1 MIRSFPAG
9 GSDHSGQVQVDRYHQ
24 VDERGFMPM
33 SISSHDL
40 TQQLSGQLHLVSEI
54 AESLT
59 LRLLALEERFN
70 ELSANSESDE
80 SELAEDSES
89 FLLLA
94 DSSDRLEQLR
104 GLLDERAED
113 LTQLEAPRL
122 EAVTDSYHYQSGV
135 MEEPEN
141 FDLEKTV
148 YVNDS
153 QELPLETV
161 DQDLGHNDELLSA

>member
-1 MIRSFPAG
+1 M
-9 GSDHSGQVQVDRYHQ
+9 SGD
-24 VDERGFMPM
+24 FSPM
-33 SISSHDL
+33 SISSQDL

-70 ELSANSESDE
+70 ELSERSESVEPEQAD
-80 SELAEDSES
+80 DSDS

-104 GLLDERAED
+104 GLLNERAD
-113 LTQLEAPRL
+113 VEAQVEVPRL
-122 EAVTDSYHYQSGV
+122 EAVTDSYMVPDDVLDES
-135 MEEPEN
+135 EN
-141 FDLEKTV
+141 FELEQTV

-153 QELPLETV
+153 QEPPSDTV
-161 DQDLGHNDELLSA
+161 DQGIEQIDDLLSA

>member
-1 MIRSFPAG
+1 MLDTISLM
-9 GSDHSGQVQVDRYHQ
+9 SGD
-24 VDERGFMPM
+24 FSPM
-33 SISSHDL
+33 SISSPDL

-70 ELSANSESDE
+70 ELSERSESVEPEQAD
-80 SELAEDSES
+80 DSDS

-104 GLLDERAED
+104 GLLNERAD
-113 LTQLEAPRL
+113 VEAQVEVPRL
-122 EAVTDSYHYQSGV
+122 EAVTDSYMVPDDVLDES
-135 MEEPEN
+135 EN
-141 FDLEKTV
+141 FELEQTV

-153 QELPLETV
+153 QEPPTDTV
-161 DQDLGHNDELLSA
+161 DQGIEQIDDLLSA

>member
-1 MIRSFPAG
+1 M
-9 GSDHSGQVQVDRYHQ
+9 SGD
-24 VDERGFMPM
+24 FSPM
-33 SISSHDL
+33 SISSQDL

-70 ELSANSESDE
+70 ELSERSESVEPEQAD
-80 SELAEDSES
+80 DSDS

-104 GLLDERAED
+104 GLLNERAD
-113 LTQLEAPRL
+113 VEAQVEVPRL
-122 EAVTDSYHYQSGV
+122 EAVTDSYMAPDDVLDES
-135 MEEPEN
+135 EN
-141 FDLEKTV
+141 FELEQTV

-153 QELPLETV
+153 QEPPTDTV
-161 DQDLGHNDELLSA
+161 DQGIEQIDDLLSA

>member
-1 MIRSFPAG
+1 
-9 GSDHSGQVQVDRYHQ
+9 
-24 VDERGFMPM
+24 M
-33 SISSHDL
+33 SISSQDL

-70 ELSANSESDE
+70 ELSERSESVEPEQAD
-80 SELAEDSES
+80 DSDS

-104 GLLDERAED
+104 GLLNERAEV
-113 LTQLEAPRL
+113 EVPRL
-122 EAVTDSYHYQSGV
+122 EAVTDSYMAPDDVLDES
-135 MEEPEN
+135 EN
-141 FDLEKTV
+141 FELEQTV

-153 QELPLETV
+153 QEPPSDTV
-161 DQDLGHNDELLSA
+161 DQGMEQIDDLLSA

>member
-1 MIRSFPAG
+1 MDKFSMLDTISLM
-9 GSDHSGQVQVDRYHQ
+9 SGD
-24 VDERGFMPM
+24 FSPM
-33 SISSHDL
+33 SISSQDL

-70 ELSANSESDE
+70 ELSERSKSVEPEQADDSD
-80 SELAEDSES
+80 S

-104 GLLDERAED
+104 GLLNESAEV
-113 LTQLEAPRL
+113 EAQVEVPRL
-122 EAVTDSYHYQSGV
+122 EAVTDSFIAPDHVLDES
-135 MEEPEN
+135 EN
-141 FDLEKTV
+141 FELEQTV

-153 QELPLETV
+153 QEPPLDTV
-161 DQDLGHNDELLSA
+161 DQGMEQIDDLLSA

>member
-1 MIRSFPAG
+1 MLDTISLM
-9 GSDHSGQVQVDRYHQ
+9 SGD
-24 VDERGFMPM
+24 FSPM
-33 SISSHDL
+33 SISSQDL

-70 ELSANSESDE
+70 ELSKRSESVEPDQ
-80 SELAEDSES
+80 ADDSDS

-104 GLLDERAED
+104 GLLNERAEV
-113 LTQLEAPRL
+113 EAQVEVPRL
-122 EAVTDSYHYQSGV
+122 EAVTDSYMAPDDVLDES
-135 MEEPEN
+135 EN
-141 FDLEKTV
+141 FELEQTV

-153 QELPLETV
+153 QEPPTDTV
-161 DQDLGHNDELLSA
+161 DQGIEQIDDLLSA

>member
-1 MIRSFPAG
+1 MLDTISLM
-9 GSDHSGQVQVDRYHQ
+9 SGD
-24 VDERGFMPM
+24 FSPM
-33 SISSHDL
+33 SISSQDL

-70 ELSANSESDE
+70 ELSERSESVEPEQAD
-80 SELAEDSES
+80 DSDS

-104 GLLDERAED
+104 GLLNERAD
-113 LTQLEAPRL
+113 VEAQVEVPRL
-122 EAVTDSYHYQSGV
+122 EAVTDSYMVPDDVLDES
-135 MEEPEN
+135 EN
-141 FDLEKTV
+141 FELEQTV

-153 QELPLETV
+153 QEPPTDTV
-161 DQDLGHNDELLSA
+161 DQGMEQIDDLLSA

>member
-1 MIRSFPAG
+1 MLDTIG
-9 GSDHSGQVQVDRYHQ
+9 LMSGD
-24 VDERGFMPM
+24 FSPM
-33 SISSHDL
+33 SISSQDL

-70 ELSANSESDE
+70 ELSERSESVEPEQAD
-80 SELAEDSES
+80 DSDS

-104 GLLDERAED
+104 GLLNERAEV
-113 LTQLEAPRL
+113 EAQVEVPRL
-122 EAVTDSYHYQSGV
+122 EAVTDSYMAPDDVLDES
-135 MEEPEN
+135 EN
-141 FDLEKTV
+141 FDLEQTV

-153 QELPLETV
+153 QEPPSDTV
-161 DQDLGHNDELLSA
+161 DQGIEQIDDLLSA

>member
-1 MIRSFPAG
+1 MLDTISLM
-9 GSDHSGQVQVDRYHQ
+9 SGD
-24 VDERGFMPM
+24 FSPM
-33 SISSHDL
+33 SISSQDL

-70 ELSANSESDE
+70 ELSERSESVEPEQAD
-80 SELAEDSES
+80 DSDS

-104 GLLDERAED
+104 GLLNERAD
-113 LTQLEAPRL
+113 VEAQVEVPRL
-122 EAVTDSYHYQSGV
+122 EAVTDSYMAPDDVLDES
-135 MEEPEN
+135 EN
-141 FDLEKTV
+141 FELEQTV

-153 QELPLETV
+153 QEPPTDTV
-161 DQDLGHNDELLSA
+161 DQGREQIDDLLSA

>member
-1 MIRSFPAG
+1 M
-9 GSDHSGQVQVDRYHQ
+9 SGDLS
-24 VDERGFMPM
+24 PM
-33 SISSHDL
+33 SISSQDL

-70 ELSANSESDE
+70 ELSERSESVEPEQAD
-80 SELAEDSES
+80 DSDS

-104 GLLDERAED
+104 GLLNERAEV
-113 LTQLEAPRL
+113 EAQVEVPRL
-122 EAVTDSYHYQSGV
+122 EAVTDSYMDPDDVLDES
-135 MEEPEN
+135 EN
-141 FDLEKTV
+141 FELEQTV

-153 QELPLETV
+153 QEPPSDTV
-161 DQDLGHNDELLSA
+161 DQGMEQIDDLLSA

>member
-1 MIRSFPAG
+1 MLDTISLM
-9 GSDHSGQVQVDRYHQ
+9 SGD
-24 VDERGFMPM
+24 FSPM
-33 SISSHDL
+33 SISSPDL

-70 ELSANSESDE
+70 ELSERSQSVEPEQADDSD
-80 SELAEDSES
+80 S

-104 GLLDERAED
+104 GLLNERAEV
-113 LTQLEAPRL
+113 EAQVEVPRL
-122 EAVTDSYHYQSGV
+122 EAVTDSYMAPDDVLDES
-135 MEEPEN
+135 EN
-141 FDLEKTV
+141 FELEQTV

-153 QELPLETV
+153 QEPPSDTV
-161 DQDLGHNDELLSA
+161 DQGIEQIDDLLSA

>member
-1 MIRSFPAG
+1 M
-9 GSDHSGQVQVDRYHQ
+9 SGD
-24 VDERGFMPM
+24 FSPM
-33 SISSHDL
+33 SISSQDL

-70 ELSANSESDE
+70 ELSERSESVEPEQAD
-80 SELAEDSES
+80 DSDS

-104 GLLDERAED
+104 GLLNERAEV
-113 LTQLEAPRL
+113 EAQVEVPRL
-122 EAVTDSYHYQSGV
+122 EAVTDSYMAPDDVLDES
-135 MEEPEN
+135 EN
-141 FDLEKTV
+141 FELEQTV

-153 QELPLETV
+153 QEPPTDTV
-161 DQDLGHNDELLSA
+161 DQGIEQIDDLLSA

>member
-1 MIRSFPAG
+1 MDKFTRLDTISLM
-9 GSDHSGQVQVDRYHQ
+9 SGD
-24 VDERGFMPM
+24 FSPM
-33 SISSHDL
+33 SISSQDL

-70 ELSANSESDE
+70 ELSERSESVEPEQAD
-80 SELAEDSES
+80 DSDS

-104 GLLDERAED
+104 GLLNERAEV
-113 LTQLEAPRL
+113 EAQVEVPRL
-122 EAVTDSYHYQSGV
+122 EAVTDSYMAPDDVLDES
-135 MEEPEN
+135 EN
-141 FDLEKTV
+141 FELEQTV

-153 QELPLETV
+153 QEPPTDTV
-161 DQDLGHNDELLSA
+161 DQGIEQIDDLLSA

>member
-1 MIRSFPAG
+1 MLDTISLM
-9 GSDHSGQVQVDRYHQ
+9 SGD
-24 VDERGFMPM
+24 FSPM
-33 SISSHDL
+33 SISSQDL

-70 ELSANSESDE
+70 ELSKRSESVEPDQ
-80 SELAEDSES
+80 ADDSDS

-104 GLLDERAED
+104 GLLNERAEV
-113 LTQLEAPRL
+113 EAQVEVPRL
-122 EAVTDSYHYQSGV
+122 EAVTDSYMAPDDVLDES
-135 MEEPEN
+135 EN
-141 FDLEKTV
+141 FELDQTV

-153 QELPLETV
+153 QEPPSDTV
-161 DQDLGHNDELLSA
+161 DQGMEQIDDLLSA

>member
-1 MIRSFPAG
+1 MLDTISLM
-9 GSDHSGQVQVDRYHQ
+9 SGY
-24 VDERGFMPM
+24 FSPM
-33 SISSHDL
+33 SISSQDM

-70 ELSANSESDE
+70 ELSVRSESVEPEQAD
-80 SELAEDSES
+80 DSDS

-104 GLLDERAED
+104 GLLNERVEGE
-113 LTQLEAPRL
+113 TQLEVPRL
-122 EAVTDSYHYQSGV
+122 EAVSNSYTVPDHDR
-135 MEEPEN
+135 EEPEN
-141 FDLEKTV
+141 FDLEQTV

-153 QELPLETV
+153 QEPPLETV
-161 DQDLGHNDELLSA
+161 DQDMEQNVDLLSA

>member
-1 MIRSFPAG
+1 MDKFTRLDTISLM
-9 GSDHSGQVQVDRYHQ
+9 SGD
-24 VDERGFMPM
+24 FSPM
-33 SISSHDL
+33 SISSQDL

-70 ELSANSESDE
+70 ELSERSESVEPEQAD
-80 SELAEDSES
+80 DSDS

-104 GLLDERAED
+104 GLLNERAEV
-113 LTQLEAPRL
+113 EAQVEVPRL
-122 EAVTDSYHYQSGV
+122 EAVTDSYMAPEDVLDES
-135 MEEPEN
+135 EN
-141 FDLEKTV
+141 FELEQTV

-153 QELPLETV
+153 QEPPTDTV
-161 DQDLGHNDELLSA
+161 DQGIEQIDDLLSA

>member
-1 MIRSFPAG
+1 MLDTISLM
-9 GSDHSGQVQVDRYHQ
+9 SGD
-24 VDERGFMPM
+24 FSPM
-33 SISSHDL
+33 SISSQDL

-70 ELSANSESDE
+70 ELSERSDSVE
-80 SELAEDSES
+80 PEQADDSDS

-104 GLLDERAED
+104 GLLNERAEV
-113 LTQLEAPRL
+113 EAQVEVLRL
-122 EAVTDSYHYQSGV
+122 EAVTDSYMAPDHVLDESD
-135 MEEPEN
+135 N
-141 FDLEKTV
+141 FELEQTV

-153 QELPLETV
+153 QEPPSDTV
-161 DQDLGHNDELLSA
+161 DQGMEQIDDLLSA

>member
-1 MIRSFPAG
+1 MLDTISLM
-9 GSDHSGQVQVDRYHQ
+9 SGD
-24 VDERGFMPM
+24 FSPM
-33 SISSHDL
+33 SISSPDL

-70 ELSANSESDE
+70 ELSERSESVEPEQAD
-80 SELAEDSES
+80 DFDS

-104 GLLDERAED
+104 GLLNERAD
-113 LTQLEAPRL
+113 VEAQVEVPRL
-122 EAVTDSYHYQSGV
+122 EAVTDSYMAPDDVLDES
-135 MEEPEN
+135 ENFEPEQ
-141 FDLEKTV
+141 TV

-153 QELPLETV
+153 QEPPTDTV
-161 DQDLGHNDELLSA
+161 DQGIEQIDDLLSA

>member
-1 MIRSFPAG
+1 MDKFTRLDTISLM
-9 GSDHSGQVQVDRYHQ
+9 SGD
-24 VDERGFMPM
+24 FSPM
-33 SISSHDL
+33 SISSQDL

-70 ELSANSESDE
+70 ELSERSESVEPEQAD
-80 SELAEDSES
+80 DSDS

-104 GLLDERAED
+104 GLLNERAD
-113 LTQLEAPRL
+113 VEAQVEVPRL
-122 EAVTDSYHYQSGV
+122 EAVTDSYMAPDDVLDES
-135 MEEPEN
+135 EN
-141 FDLEKTV
+141 FELEQTV

-153 QELPLETV
+153 QEPPSDTV
-161 DQDLGHNDELLSA
+161 DQGMEQIDDLLSA

>member
-1 MIRSFPAG
+1 MLDTIG
-9 GSDHSGQVQVDRYHQ
+9 LMSGD
-24 VDERGFMPM
+24 FSPM
-33 SISSHDL
+33 SISSQDL

-70 ELSANSESDE
+70 ELSERSESVEPEQAD
-80 SELAEDSES
+80 DSDS

-104 GLLDERAED
+104 GLLNERAD
-113 LTQLEAPRL
+113 VEAQVEVPRL
-122 EAVTDSYHYQSGV
+122 EAVTDSYMAPDDVLDES
-135 MEEPEN
+135 EN
-141 FDLEKTV
+141 FELEQTV

-153 QELPLETV
+153 QEPPSDTV
-161 DQDLGHNDELLSA
+161 DQGMEQIDDLLSA

>member
-1 MIRSFPAG
+1 MLDTISLI
-9 GSDHSGQVQVDRYHQ
+9 SGD
-24 VDERGFMPM
+24 FSPM
-33 SISSHDL
+33 SISSQDL

-70 ELSANSESDE
+70 ELSERSESVEPEQAD
-80 SELAEDSES
+80 DSDS

-104 GLLDERAED
+104 GLLNERAEV
-113 LTQLEAPRL
+113 EAQVEVPRL
-122 EAVTDSYHYQSGV
+122 EAVTDSYMAPDDVLDES
-135 MEEPEN
+135 EN
-141 FDLEKTV
+141 FELEQTV

-153 QELPLETV
+153 QEPPSDTV
-161 DQDLGHNDELLSA
+161 DQGMEQIDDLLSA

>member
-1 MIRSFPAG
+1 MLDTISLM
-9 GSDHSGQVQVDRYHQ
+9 SGD
-24 VDERGFMPM
+24 FSPM
-33 SISSHDL
+33 SISSPDL

-70 ELSANSESDE
+70 ELSERSESVEPEQAD
-80 SELAEDSES
+80 DSDS

-104 GLLDERAED
+104 GLLNERAD
-113 LTQLEAPRL
+113 VEAQVEVPRL
-122 EAVTDSYHYQSGV
+122 EAVTDSYMAPDDVLDES
-135 MEEPEN
+135 EN
-141 FDLEKTV
+141 FELEQTV

-153 QELPLETV
+153 QEPPTDTV
-161 DQDLGHNDELLSA
+161 DQGIEQIDDLLSA

>member
-1 MIRSFPAG
+1 MLDTISLM
-9 GSDHSGQVQVDRYHQ
+9 SGD
-24 VDERGFMPM
+24 FSPM
-33 SISSHDL
+33 SISSQDF

-70 ELSANSESDE
+70 ELSERSDSVE
-80 SELAEDSES
+80 PEQADDSDS

-104 GLLDERAED
+104 GLLNESAEV
-113 LTQLEAPRL
+113 EALVEVPRL
-122 EAVTDSYHYQSGV
+122 EAVTDSYMAPDDVLDES
-135 MEEPEN
+135 EN
-141 FDLEKTV
+141 FELEQTV

-153 QELPLETV
+153 QEPPSDTV
-161 DQDLGHNDELLSA
+161 DQGIEQIDDLLSA